1 MQSQVYINDSVN
13 SQLDNLMVNN
23 MVPVDMTRVLIIYTG
38 GTIGMK
44 NSAGGYKPEEGYI
57 TQKLAQNPRFHDL
70 EDDKLSLFNSVNV
83 SVNPDEQEYTHMIN
97 GINVQKRKLLA
108 LITPYSLFN
117 KRTRYSILEY
127 NPLLDSSNM
136 TMSDWI
142 KIATDIEM
150 NYELYDAFVVLHG
163 TDTMAYTAS
172 ALSFL
177 LENLGKTVI
186 LTGSQ
191 VPISEVR
198 TDAIDNLL
206 GALTI
211 AGHFIIPE
219 VGLFFDNKLF
229 RGNRSSKVN
238 AIEFN
243 AFESPNLR
251 PLVHVGIN
259 IDVSWENIWQPK
271 RIARF
276 RVQKT
281 LNSSVASLRLFPG
294 ITEAT
299 VKAFFSPAIKGVVL
313 ETYGSGN
320 APTNRKDILAILK
333 DACDRGVV
341 IVNCSQCKKAT
352 VTSLYETGMALLNIG
367 VVPGSDMTPECAL
380 TKLSYLL
387 GKYEDD
393 PAKVRSLIR
402 KNLRGELTVV
412 SRRQRFTY
420 QHPSALLSSHNAL
433 IGSVMNLLGVVD
445 PSSVQPT
452 PLDSSFDMKRR
463 NSTHDIESG
472 TDGEYDT
479 VGIERQL
486 VPLAYCHSARQG
498 DVKTLSLLI
507 QEFEFMINQPNN
519 DGITALH
526 AAAVDNQLEA
536 VQLLLRHGANV
547 HLRDKFGRSPLFNAV
562 YFQHK
567 EIALL
572 LRQAGAHFAQEEAS
586 EIANQLFES
595 VSRNDLERIKLLIDC
610 GVNPNIANED
620 GRTILHQAATSNKIE
635 IINYLLSLSGQEP
648 LAMSR
653 SASASSIDDAKYIPQ
668 HIEVNLEPKDRW
680 GRTPLMDAK
689 TFYRTDVIYVLERAL
704 KIRL

>member
-1 MQSQVYINDSVN
+1 MEPHLYTNDSVN

-23 MVPVDMTRVLIIYTG
+23 MVPVDTTRVLLIYTG

-44 NSAGGYKPEEGYI
+44 NSVGGYKPEEGYI
-57 TQKLAQNPRFHDL
+57 THKLAQNPRFHEM

-83 SVNPDEQEYTHMIN
+83 SVKPDEQEYTHMIN
-97 GINVQKRKLLA
+97 GINVQKRELQA

-117 KRTRYSILEY
+117 KRTRYSVLEY
-127 NPLLDSSNM
+127 KPLLDSSNM

-211 AGHFIIPE
+211 AGHYIIPE

-276 RVQKT
+276 RVQKV

-352 VTSLYETGMALLNIG
+352 VTSLYETGVALLNIG

-387 GKYEDD
+387 GKYEED
-393 PAKVRSLIR
+393 PARVRSLIR
-402 KNLRGELTVV
+402 KSLRGELTVV

-420 QHPSALLSSHNAL
+420 QNPNVLVSSQNAL
-433 IGSVMNLLGVVD
+433 ISSVMSLLGVATQD
-445 PSSVQPT
+445 SIQQT
-452 PLDSSFDMKRR
+452 PMESNFDLKRR
-463 NSTHDIESG
+463 DSTHDLESG
-472 TDGEYDT
+472 TDGEHDT
-479 VGIERQL
+479 VGLERQL

-507 QEFEFMINQPNN
+507 QEFEFMINQPSN

-526 AAAVDNQLEA
+526 AAAIDNQLEV
-536 VQLLLRHGANV
+536 VQLLLHHGANV
-547 HLRDKFGRSPLFNAV
+547 HLRDKFGRSPLYNSVF
-562 YFQHK
+562 FHHK
-567 EIALL
+567 EIAQL

-595 VSRNDLERIKLLIDC
+595 VTRNDLDHIKLLIEC
-610 GVNPNIANED
+610 GINPNIANED
-620 GRTILHQAATSNKIE
+620 GRTILHQAATANKIE
-635 IINYLLSLSGQEP
+635 IVNYLFTLTGEEP
-648 LAMSR
+648 TAMTR
-653 SASASSIDDAKYIPQ
+653 SFSSASIDDSKYLPP
-668 HIEVNLEPKDRW
+668 HIDVNLEPKDRW

-689 TFYRTDVIYVLERAL
+689 TFYRSEVIYVLEKAL
-704 KIRL
+704 KLRL